1 MFTVGSNAFKS
12 FLEYYEFV
20 MDRYFRRT
28 PPVPSNLYLST
39 DVAADPEIR
48 IKVAGHCNFPTIIN
62 TLANDEDERVREAAR
77 KNPYWQLIGRFHDIL
92 GFAKR
97 ERKEFARIEG
107 QHNLIVL
114 LMLEVDAD
122 VISEALKNPAMS
134 INMLAL
140 FLRFLKKRG
149 KGRKDEQ
156 IYEIGL
162 NILKEKREQ
171 IIKISEIRRASR
183 EKESAKQHTVILQY
197 LSDQDRTVRQAIAI
211 LLSRLDA
218 NTIRDIIHKS
228 LDGNNF
234 EARLDHF
241 LALSELNRFC
251 KKREELNHMSVNYLD
266 LPAKTIKEGH
276 YRSIADYF
284 NQLLNQKRIKIIETC
299 AEDVTDFDNIIIL
312 TYCHVDSEKH
322 LQHLAATIM
331 TINELINLVK
341 DSSTPRKV
349 FNKVLQILSGHFD
362 ESIVQEVHQVYHRES
377 SRLKESLKEMEI
389 SVQAYFDIIF
399 QSLGY
404 DQINEYKNVIR
415 SIETAEKQIGKF
427 DKLIESYVG
436 RKYRDLDT
444 VLNDV
449 KYVLKEKANGIY
461 FDTSPQMVKELEYI
475 ESLLAEIF
483 ELKEM
488 GLSSLRPGT
497 PEDIESEMRAR
508 ARTIWQSAISTYLGR
523 IKDLS
528 EMIRKKLSKIGIEEN
543 ISERFDQEIQAAV
556 DDMEREHKNRV
567 QCHLEIPCRT
577 CTKRGCAAER
587 FLIETQ
593 FFLQEYIDNFTGQ
606 EKAAKSA

>member
-1 MFTVGSNAFKS
+1 
-12 FLEYYEFV
+12 